1 MKNYFL
7 KNASLLIITLLLI
20 SCSENKELVEA
31 AKAQLLNIRATPQ
44 TIEEY
49 DFEVIELRDRDAY
62 DMLAKKY
69 QRGAD
74 GMDKFPEVRNQQLE
88 MAKSYLQKQGE
99 ATENKMFYRVHAFR
113 LVDKDTTDNF
123 YIFLDD
129 QNKYVDNIQ
138 P

>member
-7 KNASLLIITLLLI
+7 KTASLVIALLLI
-20 SCSENKELVEA
+20 SCSENKEQVEA
-31 AKAQLLNIRATPQ
+31 AKAQLLTIRATPQ

-69 QRGAD
+69 QKGAD
-74 GMDKFPEVRNQQLE
+74 GMDKFPEVKSQQLD
-88 MAKSYLQKQGE
+88 MAMSYLKKQGE

-113 LVDKDTTDNF
+113 KVDRDTIDNF

-129 QNKYVDNIQ
+129 QNKYIDNIQ